1 MSNHATDRPKG
12 NILVVDDNVSNLR
25 LLSNMLTEQGYKVR
39 SVVNG
44 PMALTAVQAA
54 PPDLI
59 LLDINMPEMNG
70 YQVCEQLKAGEHT
83 RDIPVLF
90 ISALDELKD
99 KVKAF
104 SIGGVDYITKP
115 FQFEEVLA
123 RVQTHLVLRDLQR
136 RFQAANSEL
145 ERSLEALAYANVEL
159 LERNEELDAFAH
171 TVAHDLKNPLTA
183 VIGYSGL
190 LEDRY
195 TTMPVEQLG
204 NFLHA
209 IARTSR
215 KLDTIIDELLLLAGV
230 RKIGKIEPQR
240 LDMAGIVAEAQ
251 GRLTDLIEEYHAEIV
266 VPEAAAWPAA
276 LGRGSWVEE
285 VWANYLSNAIKY
297 GGTPPK
303 IEVGYT
309 PGEQAAQPETG
320 HHDTA
325 SRESKIT
332 FWVRDNGD
340 GIALEEQ
347 ERLFAP
353 FEELHKVRAKGHGLG
368 LSIVRRIVEKLGGQ
382 VGVESEPGQGSLFF
396 FTLPA
401 ASENP
406 QS

>member
-1 MSNHATDRPKG
+1 MNNPPADRPKG

-25 LLSNMLTEQGYKVR
+25 LLSSMLAEHGYKVR

-70 YQVCEQLKAGEHT
+70 YQVCEQLKAGERT
-83 RDIPVLF
+83 RDIPILF

-104 SIGGVDYITKP
+104 NIGGVDYITKP

-123 RVQTHLVLRDLQR
+123 RVQTHLALRDLQR
-136 RFQAANSEL
+136 RFQAANAEL

-171 TVAHDLKNPLTA
+171 TVAHDLKNPLTGL
-183 VIGYSGL
+183 IGYSGL
-190 LEDRY
+190 LESRY
-195 TTMPVEQLG
+195 TTLPTEQVS
-204 NFLHA
+204 NFLRA

-230 RKIGKIEPQR
+230 RKMDKIEPQR

-251 GRLTDLIEEYHAEIV
+251 GRLTDLIEEYKAEIV
-266 VPEAAAWPAA
+266 VPEAKAWPAA
-276 LGRGSWVEE
+276 LGRGPWVEE

-297 GGTPPK
+297 GG
-303 IEVGYT
+303 
-309 PGEQAAQPETG
+309 AA
-320 HHDTA
+320 
-325 SRESKIT
+325 R
-332 FWVRDNGD
+332 RDG
-340 GIALEEQ
+340 
-347 ERLFAP
+347 R
-353 FEELHKVRAKGHGLG
+353 
-368 LSIVRRIVEKLGGQ
+368 
-382 VGVESEPGQGSLFF
+382 
-396 FTLPA
+396 
-401 ASENP
+401 
-406 QS
+406 

>member
-1 MSNHATDRPKG
+1 MNNPPADRPKG

-25 LLSNMLTEQGYKVR
+25 LLSSMLAEHGYKVR

-70 YQVCEQLKAGEHT
+70 YQVCEQLKAGERT
-83 RDIPVLF
+83 RDIPILF

-104 SIGGVDYITKP
+104 NIGGVDYITKP

-123 RVQTHLVLRDLQR
+123 RVQTHLALRDLQR
-136 RFQAANSEL
+136 RFQAANAEL

-171 TVAHDLKNPLTA
+171 TVAHDLKNPLTGL
-183 VIGYSGL
+183 IGYSGL
-190 LEDRY
+190 LESRY
-195 TTMPVEQLG
+195 TTLPTEQVS
-204 NFLHA
+204 NFLRA

-230 RKIGKIEPQR
+230 RKMDKIEPQR

-251 GRLTDLIEEYHAEIV
+251 GRLTDLIEEYKAEIV
-266 VPEAAAWPAA
+266 VPEAKAWPAA
-276 LGRGSWVEE
+276 LGRGPWVEE

-297 GGTPPK
+297 GGQPPHVEMGAEARAGM
-303 IEVGYT
+303 I
-309 PGEQAAQPETG
+309 
-320 HHDTA
+320 
-325 SRESKIT
+325 R
-332 FWVRDNGD
+332 FWVRDNGE

-368 LSIVRRIVEKLGGQ
+368 LSIVRRIVEKLGGR

-401 ASENP
+401 ASEDIP
-406 QS
+406 S

>member
-1 MSNHATDRPKG
+1 MGNTADGPRG

-25 LLSNMLTEQGYKVR
+25 LLSNMLAEQGYKVR

-123 RVQTHLVLRDLQR
+123 RIQTHLALRDLQR

-195 TTMPVEQLG
+195 TTMPIEQLG
-204 NFLHA
+204 DFLHA

-230 RKIGKIEPQR
+230 RKMDKIEPQR

-266 VPEAAAWPAA
+266 VPEAAAWPTA

-309 PGEQAAQPETG
+309 PNEQAAQPKTG

-340 GIALEEQ
+340 GIAFEEQ

-368 LSIVRRIVEKLGGQ
+368 LSIVRRIVEKLGGR